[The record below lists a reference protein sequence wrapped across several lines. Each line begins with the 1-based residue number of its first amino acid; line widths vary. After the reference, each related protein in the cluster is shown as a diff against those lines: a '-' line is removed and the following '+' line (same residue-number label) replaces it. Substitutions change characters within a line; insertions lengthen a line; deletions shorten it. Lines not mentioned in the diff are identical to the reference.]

1 MIYGFYPTSC
11 MCVSYKRTYF
21 LSHVFYAFYQT
32 FYKIFIV
39 VSPTP
44 HLPNIKLFKQ
54 TYHFQTFSY
63 QSMKKRFI
71 KQHKMFGNYNSRLLS
86 CVFLL
91 FFRSNIIY
99 VKHSKRFVHLY
110 VDEQTFCVICS
121 LKILHLTCMLILSP
135 RQGFEI
141 ANTQLVR

>member
-1 MIYGFYPTSC
+1 MIYD
-11 MCVSYKRTYF
+11 
-21 LSHVFYAFYQT
+21 FYQT
-32 FYKIFIV
+32 IACMFAIPEPIFITCFLRLL
-39 VSPTP
+39 SNFLNDFHSCEPRTTFT
-44 HLPNIKLFKQ
+44 KSQ
-54 TYHFQTFSY
+54 AFQTNISFSNIFLSIY
-63 QSMKKRFI
+63 EKRFI
-71 KQHKMFGNYNSRLLS
+71 KQHKMLDNYNLRLLS

-110 VDEQTFCVICS
+110 VDEQTFCVIYS